1 MLYCEDKAFPHGF
14 AQMNPDT
21 AGSFFASLERMLP
34 LPVRS
39 RLTRYAPFLLLLG
52 LLVLCAFLAARL
64 SWQFAAPNPAPAST
78 HSGARIHNGSG
89 AAAETPGEKIVGAHL
104 FGRANAP
111 DAQVAARNA
120 PETSLDLKL
129 AGVAAAN
136 PASGSYAIITT
147 GNNKGIDTYA
157 VGSKLPGGA
166 KIRNI
171 FPDRV
176 VIAHNG
182 RLETLRLPWSDLS
195 GLGASQGAPS
205 DKHHSGMPRSVTEQ
219 LQSHPN
225 SLADYIR
232 VRPYT
237 HGKHFVGFRIYPGK
251 KPKLFRKA
259 GLQPGDIV
267 TSVNG
272 IKLDTSA
279 NSAKAMKALHGAKGP
294 VRLSILRKGHH
305 MTVTLNPG
313 G

>member
-1 MLYCEDKAFPHGF
+1 
-14 AQMNPDT
+14 MNSDT
-21 AGSFFASLERMLP
+21 ASSFLASLERALP
-34 LPVRS
+34 APARAHLA
-39 RLTRYAPFLLLLG
+39 RYAPFLLFLG
-52 LLVLCAFLAARL
+52 LLVLCGYLAARL
-64 SWQFAAPNPAPAST
+64 SWQFAAPGPALPAAQGNGNT
-78 HSGARIHNGSG
+78 HRASGVV
-89 AAAETPGEKIVGAHL
+89 AETPGEKIVAAHL

-111 DAQVAARNA
+111 NAQVAARNA

-147 GNNKGIDTYA
+147 GNNTGIDTYA
-157 VGSKLPGGA
+157 VGASLPGGA

-171 FPDRV
+171 LPDRV
-176 VIAHNG
+176 VIAHDG
-182 RLETLRLPWSDLS
+182 RLETLRLPWADLS
-195 GLGASQGAPS
+195 GLGSSSQRATS
-205 DKHHSGMPRSVTEQ
+205 DGPHPGIPRSVTEQ
-219 LQSHPN
+219 LQSHPK

-237 HGKHFVGFRIYPGK
+237 QGKHFVGFRIYPGK
-251 KPKLFRKA
+251 KPKLFRKV

-272 IKLDTSA
+272 IKLDTPA
-279 NSAKAMKALHGAKGP
+279 NSAKAMKTLHSAKGP

-305 MTVTLNPG
+305 MIVTLNPG